1 MKLKVILTFFLVA
14 ICSAQF
20 IYAQFRMEEFLGTAR
35 QDVSLSPTQAK
46 IDFLR
51 ENNFNGPWISRVEFR
66 TRSNDANLSQEDFR
80 FRLTPGNPAE
90 LKAYKRYYDK
100 QVTLLNTEYKDVLN
114 SALKNRYA
122 IAIDHMFESFKKS
135 NMESRLLANKQIIE
149 MINSGT
155 GVYSLDI
162 GDLIDA
168 QSDDLDMGLAI
179 QNSKIRLS
187 ELAYVIKDHYNFSG
201 DISWSEVGLMEVTDI
216 LNLFEE
222 FKNNTTGQHIN
233 LVKLEQKNQLDA
245 ARFNIEKSETLR
257 NIGYFQAEYDTDR
270 GNEPSRHF
278 GYQIGIRIPIVNP
291 DKPDLNR
298 RKLATMDD
306 VALLTERQEEYRRKM
321 ELSVLRMDSYANQ
334 WHDISEKL
342 ELLRSQNLLNFQRM
356 DKSVKVRDLLK
367 INEFH
372 IELLDKK
379 NSIEKKIFENYL
391 EYLDLCGLL
400 TEMPLRN
407 YLAKDL
413 PEF

>member
-1 MKLKVILTFFLVA
+1 
-14 ICSAQF
+14 
-20 IYAQFRMEEFLGTAR
+20 
-35 QDVSLSPTQAK
+35 
-46 IDFLR
+46 
-51 ENNFNGPWISRVEFR
+51 
-66 TRSNDANLSQEDFR
+66 
-80 FRLTPGNPAE
+80 
-90 LKAYKRYYDK
+90 
-100 QVTLLNTEYKDVLN
+100 
-114 SALKNRYA
+114 
-122 IAIDHMFESFKKS
+122 
-135 NMESRLLANKQIIE
+135 

-155 GVYSLDI
+155 GVYSLDF

-187 ELAYVIKDHYNFSG
+187 ELEYVIKDHYSFSG
-201 DISWSEVGLMEVTDI
+201 DITWSEIELMEVTDI
-216 LNLFEE
+216 LNLFEV

-233 LVKLEQKNQLDA
+233 LVKLEQRNQLDA
-245 ARFNIEKSETLR
+245 ERFNIEKSEILR

-306 VALLTERQEEYRRKM
+306 AALLSERQEEYRRKM

-334 WHDISEKL
+334 WRDISEKL
-342 ELLRSQNLLNFQRM
+342 ELIRTQNLLNFQSM

-372 IELLDKK
+372 VELLDKK
-379 NSIEKKIFENYL
+379 NNIEKKIFDNYL

-400 TEMPLRN
+400 TETPLRN

>member
-1 MKLKVILTFFLVA
+1 MKLKVVLTICLAAFFSFGLLH
-14 ICSAQF
+14 
-20 IYAQFRMEEFLGTAR
+20 AQFRMEEFLGTAR
-35 QDVSLSPTQAK
+35 QDVSLGPTQAK
-46 IDFLR
+46 IDFLQ

-114 SALKNRYA
+114 TALKMRYA
-122 IAIDHMFESFKKS
+122 IAIDHMFESLRKA
-135 NMESRLLANKQIIE
+135 NMESRLLVNKQIIE
-149 MINSGT
+149 MINSGSGT
-155 GVYSLDI
+155 YSLDI

-168 QSDDLDMGLAI
+168 QSDELDMGLAI

-187 ELAYVIKDHYNFSG
+187 EMEYVIKDHYNFSG
-201 DISWSEVGLMEVTDI
+201 DITWSEIELMEVTDI

-233 LVKLEQKNQLDA
+233 LVKLEQKNQLA
-245 ARFNIEKSETLR
+245 AERFNIEKSESLR

-270 GNEPSRHF
+270 GKEPSRHF

-306 VALLTERQEEYRRKM
+306 AALLTERQEDYRRKM
-321 ELSVLRMDSYANQ
+321 ELSVLRMDNYAIQ
-334 WHDISEKL
+334 YREISEKL
-342 ELLRSQNLLNFQRM
+342 ELIQSQNLLSFQRP
-356 DKSVKVRDLLK
+356 DRSVRIRDLLK

-372 IELLDKK
+372 MELLDKK

-400 TEMPLRN
+400 AETPLRN

>member
-1 MKLKVILTFFLVA
+1 
-14 ICSAQF
+14 
-20 IYAQFRMEEFLGTAR
+20 MEEFLSTAR

-46 IDFLR
+46 IDFLK

-135 NMESRLLANKQIIE
+135 NLESRLLANKQIIE

-168 QSDDLDMGLAI
+168 QSDELDMGLSI
-179 QNSKIRLS
+179 QNSKIRLR
-187 ELAYVIKDHYNFSG
+187 ELEYVIKDHYSFSG
-201 DISWSEVGLMEVTDI
+201 DITWSEIELMEVTDI

-222 FKNNTTGQHIN
+222 FKKNTTGQHIN

-245 ARFNIEKSETLR
+245 ERFNIEKSEILR

-306 VALLTERQEEYRRKM
+306 AALLTERQEEYRRKM
-321 ELSVLRMDSYANQ
+321 ELSVLRMDSYAHQ
-334 WHDISEKL
+334 WHDITEKL

>member
-1 MKLKVILTFFLVA
+1 MKLKAILTYCLVA
-14 ICSAQF
+14 FCSSH
-20 IYAQFRMEEFLGTAR
+20 IMYAQFRMEEFLGTAR

-46 IDFLR
+46 IDFLK

-90 LKAYKRYYDK
+90 LKAYKRYYHK

-114 SALKNRYA
+114 TALKSRYG
-122 IAIDHMFESFKKS
+122 IAIDHMFESFKKA
-135 NMESRLLANKQIIE
+135 NLESRLLVNKQIID

-155 GVYSLDI
+155 GIYSLDI

-168 QSDDLDMGLAI
+168 QSDELDMGLAI

-187 ELAYVIKDHYNFSG
+187 ELEYVIKDHYSFSG
-201 DISWSEVGLMEVTDI
+201 DISWSEIELMEVTDI
-216 LNLFEE
+216 LNLFNE
-222 FKNNTTGQHIN
+222 FKNSATGQHIN
-233 LVKLEQKNQLDA
+233 LVKLEQRNQLDA
-245 ARFNIEKSETLR
+245 ERFNIEKSEILR

-306 VALLTERQEEYRRKM
+306 AALLTERQEEYRRKM
-321 ELSVLRMDSYANQ
+321 ELSVLRMDSYAIQ
-334 WHDISEKL
+334 WHEISEKL
-342 ELLRSQNLLNFQRM
+342 ELMRTQNLLDFQRI
-356 DKSVKVRDLLK
+356 DRSVNIRDLLK

-372 IELLDKK
+372 MELLDKK
-379 NSIEKKIFENYL
+379 NTIEKKIFDNYL

-400 TEMPLRN
+400 AETPLRN

>member
-1 MKLKVILTFFLVA
+1 MKLKVILIFCLVTF
-14 ICSAQF
+14 CSARVLH
-20 IYAQFRMEEFLGTAR
+20 AQFRMEEFLGTAR
-35 QDVSLSPTQAK
+35 QDVSLSPTQSK
-46 IDFLR
+46 IDFLK

-66 TRSNDANLSQEDFR
+66 TRSNDANFSQEDFR

-114 SALKNRYA
+114 TALKDRYA
-122 IAIDHMFESFKKS
+122 MAIDHMFETFRKA
-135 NMESRLLANKQIIE
+135 NLESRLSVNKQIIE

-162 GDLIDA
+162 SDLIDA
-168 QSDDLDMGLAI
+168 QSDELNMGLAI
-179 QNSKIRLS
+179 QNSEIRLH
-187 ELAYVIKDHYNFSG
+187 ELEYVIKDHYSFSG
-201 DISWSEVGLMEVTDI
+201 DIRWSEVELMEVTDI
-216 LNLFEE
+216 LNLFNE
-222 FKNNTTGQHIN
+222 FKNSATGQHIN
-233 LVKLEQKNQLDA
+233 LVKLEQRNQLA
-245 ARFNIEKSETLR
+245 TERFNIEKSETLR

-270 GNEPSRHF
+270 GNEPSGHF

-298 RKLATMDD
+298 RKLETMDHD
-306 VALLTERQEEYRRKM
+306 ALLTERQEEYRRKM

-334 WHDISEKL
+334 WRDITENL
-342 ELLRSQNLLNFQRM
+342 ELMRTQNLLNFQSM
-356 DKSVKVRDLLK
+356 DKSVEINDLLK

-372 IELLDKK
+372 MELLDKK
-379 NSIEKKIFENYL
+379 NTIEKKIFDNYL

-400 TEMPLRN
+400 AETPLRN
-407 YLAKDL
+407 FLAKDL

>member
-1 MKLKVILTFFLVA
+1 MKLKVILTFCLVA
-14 ICSAQF
+14 LCSAQ
-20 IYAQFRMEEFLGTAR
+20 IMYAQFRMEEFLGTAR

-46 IDFLR
+46 IDFLK

-66 TRSNDANLSQEDFR
+66 TRSNDSNLSQEDFR

-90 LKAYKRYYDK
+90 LKAYKRYYHK

-114 SALKNRYA
+114 TALKSRYG
-122 IAIDHMFESFKKS
+122 IAIDHMFESFKKA
-135 NMESRLLANKQIIE
+135 NLESRLLVNKQIID

-155 GVYSLDI
+155 GIYSLDI

-168 QSDDLDMGLAI
+168 QSEELDMGLAI

-187 ELAYVIKDHYNFSG
+187 ELEYVIKDHYSFSG
-201 DISWSEVGLMEVTDI
+201 DINWSEIELMEVTDI
-216 LNLFEE
+216 LVLFNE
-222 FKNNTTGQHIN
+222 FKNSATGQHIN
-233 LVKLEQKNQLDA
+233 LVKLEQRNQLDA
-245 ARFNIEKSETLR
+245 ERFNIEKSEILR

-306 VALLTERQEEYRRKM
+306 AALLTERQEEYRRKM
-321 ELSVLRMDSYANQ
+321 ELSVLRMDSYAIQ
-334 WHDISEKL
+334 WHEISEKL
-342 ELLRSQNLLNFQRM
+342 ELMRTQNLLDFQRI
-356 DKSVKVRDLLK
+356 DRSVNIRDLLK

-372 IELLDKK
+372 MELLDKK
-379 NSIEKKIFENYL
+379 NTIEKKIFDNYL

-400 TEMPLRN
+400 TETPLRN

>member
-1 MKLKVILTFFLVA
+1 MKLKVILIFCLVTF
-14 ICSAQF
+14 CSARVLH
-20 IYAQFRMEEFLGTAR
+20 AQFRMEEFLGTAR
-35 QDVSLSPTQAK
+35 QDVSLSPTQSK
-46 IDFLR
+46 IDFLK

-66 TRSNDANLSQEDFR
+66 TRSNDANFSQEDFR

-114 SALKNRYA
+114 TALKDRYA
-122 IAIDHMFESFKKS
+122 MAIDHMFETFRKA
-135 NMESRLLANKQIIE
+135 NLESRLSVNKQIIE

-162 GDLIDA
+162 SDLIDA
-168 QSDDLDMGLAI
+168 QSDELNMGLAI
-179 QNSKIRLS
+179 QNSEIRLH
-187 ELAYVIKDHYNFSG
+187 ELEYVIKDHYSFSG
-201 DISWSEVGLMEVTDI
+201 DIRWSEVELMEVTDI
-216 LNLFEE
+216 LNLFNE
-222 FKNNTTGQHIN
+222 FKNSATGQHIN
-233 LVKLEQKNQLDA
+233 LVKLEQRNQLA
-245 ARFNIEKSETLR
+245 TERFNIEKSETLR

-270 GNEPSRHF
+270 GNEPSGHF

-298 RKLATMDD
+298 RKLETMDHD
-306 VALLTERQEEYRRKM
+306 ALLTERQEEYRRKM

-334 WHDISEKL
+334 WRDITENL
-342 ELLRSQNLLNFQRM
+342 ELMRTQNLLNFQSM
-356 DKSVKVRDLLK
+356 DKSVEINDLLK

-372 IELLDKK
+372 MELLDKK
-379 NSIEKKIFENYL
+379 NTIEKKIFDNYL

-400 TEMPLRN
+400 AETPLRN